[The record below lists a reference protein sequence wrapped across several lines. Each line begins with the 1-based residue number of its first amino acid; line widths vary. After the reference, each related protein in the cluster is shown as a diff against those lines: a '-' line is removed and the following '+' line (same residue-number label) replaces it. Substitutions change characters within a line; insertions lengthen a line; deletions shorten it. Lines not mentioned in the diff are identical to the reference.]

1 MVRYWILASFVS
13 ALAVCGKSDA
23 YSQQKYVT
31 PTQDTHYI
39 IGFTADRSEVEL
51 EDRSIWRVRETFF
64 SPVENWHKGDPV
76 IIMPSKWSYLYKE
89 FPYRIYNARTR
100 NEIET
105 IMSICPDR
113 SSEFTKVVNQ
123 FNPYRN
129 EITLTNLRGYRY
141 TFKVQLEDY
150 YIMSDW
156 QYDDRIFVAK
166 NEDRWSFGTSHKLL
180 LINAETATQ
189 VRANE

>member
-1 MVRYWILASFVS
+1 MKRWIIACFAIGLAI
-13 ALAVCGKSDA
+13 CGNAKA
-23 YSQQKYVT
+23 YNYVT

-39 IGFTADRSEVEL
+39 VGFTADRSEVEL
-51 EDRSIWRVRETFF
+51 EDRSTWRVRETFF
-64 SPVENWHKGDPV
+64 SPVEKWQEGDP
-76 IIMPSKWSYLYKE
+76 IIVTPSKWSYLYKE

-100 NEIET
+100 DEIET

-113 SSEFTKVVNQ
+113 NSEFTKVVYQ
-123 FNPYRN
+123 FDSYRREVTLVNP
-129 EITLTNLRGYRY
+129 RGARY
-141 TFKVQLEDY
+141 TFKVHPEDY
-150 YIMSDW
+150 HIMRDW

-166 NEDRWSFGTSHKLL
+166 NEDRWSFGPSHKLL